1 MPGHRTPD
9 QGPHLKSNLP
19 AKKTNKQTTKQPANQ
34 KIAMK
39 TSNRDHPIRN
49 TLKHLA
55 LAGAFALGAGSAQAQ
70 IIEVGGA
77 GAIGVTPLT
86 TAQVPAT
93 PGGFAVKGRENGE
106 AALAKDLLTT
116 VADGDVIL
124 TINHTYH
131 FEEGYDFGSAVLVIN
146 GGVQTAISITNGYE
160 SEPGGT
166 GVWWAPQ
173 GWWSNTPKTVT
184 SVMNFGNWPA
194 GTAISVLFT
203 GNWDGGVTE
212 GPPAWVINTVNVTDG
227 GANVLENTNFAIDG
241 ASGWSQYDF
250 WNPDPPEYQ
259 WQQLIPNSKF
269 EINADTLAA
278 DQYSLP
284 SGLGTVIDLNN
295 AKLSVVLLS
304 GDLDPGDTFALFDL
318 SSTTLTGAIASISL
332 PIGTWD
338 TTNLAVDGT
347 ITYSG
352 PPPTP
357 ECPLG
362 VLQLT
367 ANGGIN
373 PATGL
378 AWAVGDTYRLAFVT
392 SSATPVSSTDIT
404 TYNTFVQGVAAAST
418 TFPNLGDGTWNV
430 LGCTAAVN
438 ARVNTGTDSG
448 FGESVILM
456 DGTTVWANNRADIWN
471 GIPERAPG
479 QWLAPYMNENGVD
492 VGNVGVF
499 TGMTNGGDASDPLGN
514 GAVQY
519 GNTGGGGDNDDWTMV
534 FNSSGSGRV
543 YALSAPIT
551 LVAATVSTDDFTSWA
566 TTNGATGQ
574 TADQDHDNDGV
585 ENGVE
590 YFMGQTGSSFT
601 AMNGLDATNTIIWP
615 ASATYEGT
623 YEVQTSPDLVT
634 WTNVSPK
641 PVPSGG
647 NLSYTLPTGE
657 DKLFLRLLVT
667 PAP

>member
-1 MPGHRTPD
+1 
-9 QGPHLKSNLP
+9 
-19 AKKTNKQTTKQPANQ
+19 
-34 KIAMK
+34 MK
-39 TSNRDHPIRN
+39 TSNPDHPIRN

-55 LAGAFALGAGSAQAQ
+55 VALAFALGAGSAQAQ

-77 GAIGVTPLT
+77 GTIGATPLT

-93 PGGFAVKGRENGE
+93 PGGMEVTGKENGE
-106 AALAKDLLTT
+106 AGFGKRVSTI
-116 VADGDVIL
+116 ADGDVTL
-124 TINHTYH
+124 TFTHTYQ
-131 FEEGYDFGSAVLVIN
+131 FEEGFDFGAVILSVN
-146 GGVQTAISITNGYE
+146 GGRPPVTSISNGFE

-173 GWWSNTPKTVT
+173 GFWSDTPKTVT
-184 SVMNFGNWPA
+184 SVMNLGNWPA
-194 GTAISVLFT
+194 GTSMLIRFAGV
-203 GNWDGGVTE
+203 WDGSGTL
-212 GPPAWVINTVNVTDG
+212 GPPAWVINTVKVTDG
-227 GANVLENTNFAIDG
+227 GANDLIDVNFATDG
-241 ASGWSQYDF
+241 PSGLIHYDI
-250 WNPDPPEYQ
+250 WNPDRPANQ
-259 WQQLIPNSKF
+259 WKQQISNPKF

-284 SGLGTVIDLNN
+284 SALGTVIDLNN

-304 GDLDPGDTFALFDL
+304 GTLDPGDTFALFDL
-318 SSTTLTGAIASISL
+318 SSGTTLTGDIASISL

-338 TTNLAVDGT
+338 TTNLKVNGT

-352 PPPTP
+352 LPATP
-357 ECPLG
+357 ACPLG
-362 VLQLT
+362 VLKLT

-373 PATGL
+373 PVTDA
-378 AWAVGDTYRLAFVT
+378 AWALGDTYRLAFVT
-392 SSATPVSSTDIT
+392 SSATPVTSTDIT

-430 LGCTAAVN
+430 LGCTADVN
-438 ARVNTGTDSG
+438 ARTNTGTTTG
-448 FGESVILM
+448 YGESVLLM
-456 DGTTVWANNRADIWN
+456 DGTTVWATRRADIWN

-492 VGNVGVF
+492 VGNVSVL
-499 TGMTNGGDASDPLGN
+499 TGMTNDGSASDPLGN
-514 GAVQY
+514 ANVQY

-534 FNSSGSGRV
+534 YNVGNPASGRV

-551 LVAATVSTDDFTSWA
+551 LVAATGSTDDFTSWA

-601 AMNGLDATNTIIWP
+601 AMPGLDATNTIIWP

-623 YEVQTSPDLVT
+623 YEVQTSPDLTT

-647 NLSYTLPTGE
+647 NLSYTLPTGSA
-657 DKLFLRLLVT
+657 KLFLRLLVT

>member
-1 MPGHRTPD
+1 
-9 QGPHLKSNLP
+9 
-19 AKKTNKQTTKQPANQ
+19 
-34 KIAMK
+34 MK

-70 IIEVGGA
+70 IIDVGGA

-93 PGGFAVKGRENGE
+93 PGGFAVTGIESGE
-106 AALAKDLLTT
+106 AGLVKPITTIAAGNVTLT
-116 VADGDVIL
+116 L
-124 TINHTYH
+124 NHTYH
-131 FEEGYDFGSAVLVIN
+131 FEEGFDFGTVLVLDGTN
-146 GGVQTAISITNGYE
+146 FGGPTSVATSITNGYE
-160 SEPGGT
+160 SEPAGT
-166 GVWWAPQ
+166 GVLWAAQ

-184 SVMNFGNWPA
+184 SVMNLGNWPA
-194 GTAISVLFT
+194 GTTLYPIFT
-203 GNWDGGVTE
+203 GYWDGGVTE

-227 GANVLENTNFAIDG
+227 GANVIENTNFAIDG
-241 ASGWSQYDF
+241 ASGWVPEYL
-250 WNPDPPEYQ
+250 WNPDPPAYE
-259 WQQLIPNSKF
+259 WKQLIPNSKF

-318 SSTTLTGAIASISL
+318 SSGTTLTGDIASISL

-338 TTNLAVDGT
+338 TTNLAVNGT

-418 TFPNLGDGTWNV
+418 TFPNLGDGTWKV
-430 LGCTAAVN
+430 MGCTAAVN

-448 FGESVILM
+448 FGQSVILM

-479 QWLAPYMNENGVD
+479 QWLAPYRNENGVD
-492 VGNVGVF
+492 VGNAAVF
-499 TGMTNGGDASDPLGN
+499 TGMTAEGNASDPLGN
-514 GAVQY
+514 PGAVQY
-519 GNTGGGGDNDDWTMV
+519 GHTGGGGESNSWTMSY
-534 FNSSGSGRV
+534 NSTGSGRV
-543 YALSAPIT
+543 YALSDPIT
-551 LVAATVSTDDFTSWA
+551 LVAVAASNDFTSWA

-601 AMNGLDATNTIIWP
+601 AMPGLDEFNTITWP